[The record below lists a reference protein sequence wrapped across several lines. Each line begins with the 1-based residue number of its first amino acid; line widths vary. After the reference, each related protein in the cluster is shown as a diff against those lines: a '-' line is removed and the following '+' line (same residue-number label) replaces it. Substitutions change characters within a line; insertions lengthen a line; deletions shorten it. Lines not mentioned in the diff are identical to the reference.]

1 MHMPLVS
8 NQDGHLRSE
17 QSRLI
22 LKMILAT
29 WLPSNLAMGIA
40 HDDIEV
46 KCLVAWKRAI
56 LHNHVVED
64 LVGFIFRT
72 WTPVVQATQCC
83 VLVKK
88 SKDSRRRE
96 NPRKLTYGSSESLV
110 TKWGIATSTL
120 HAIDL
125 HCCAIL

>member
-22 LKMILAT
+22 LKMILVT

-46 KCLVAWKRAI
+46 KCLGI
-56 LHNHVVED
+56 HVHEFLMVCFVS
-64 LVGFIFRT
+64 LSSSLIHHSRV
-72 WTPVVQATQCC
+72 
-83 VLVKK
+83 
-88 SKDSRRRE
+88 DSGME
-96 NPRKLTYGSSESLV
+96 ASDT
-110 TKWGIATSTL
+110 A
-120 HAIDL
+120 
-125 HCCAIL
+125 